1 MTQKRNIPPELLSII
16 QSYHRS
22 GFIVT
27 PLNGKIPVIKNWQ
40 KTTLEQSKDQ
50 LDNGGF
56 DGYKSF
62 GFVVPDNIIIVDVD
76 NHSTNGENLGDKNLK
91 LLSEKYNFDLEVNS
105 AVTTNTAS
113 GGRHLYYKKK
123 DKYLEL
129 PVSNILRGFPSV
141 EFKSI
146 KRQVVIAGSVLPNGK
161 EYKLSLMS
169 RGFKEMTY
177 LPDEMMHDI
186 LSKDNGVKLAP
197 DSPKREAPAPKDSV
211 ADIKAFQEILSYQEV
226 NLEGNRS
233 DNTYKLACIGK
244 DQGLS
249 KVKVADLLASY
260 NQTHNQPP
268 LSAQVL
274 HSTITHAFTYS
285 KNDAPTRS
293 IAADF
298 QPVSVEEKDQLDN
311 GEKLSDEE
319 AKKQAAELAP
329 WTDQLIRSGKD
340 GTGPVSRANFGTQNT
355 AIYLKNL
362 PQFKDKIAVNLF
374 SMDTI
379 WKQPAPW
386 HKKDDNGSDSD
397 RVLDDDD
404 LIRMKAELNKAGFDP
419 STQVILEA
427 SRSVSLDNEYHP
439 VKEYF
444 NELPEWDGVNRLE
457 RFFPDYCSTVD
468 DKYTQA
474 LGVKIFTAI
483 VARIFV
489 PGIKFDYLPIFIGE
503 QGIGKSTLLETIAI
517 KPQWY
522 TDNLGDVNNKDV
534 ILRMRSKLIVENAE
548 LTMFSNADVNE
559 VKAFLSRRTDRD
571 RLPYDRLPR
580 DLHRQCIIVAT
591 TNKDRFL
598 QDETGNRRMW
608 PIEIIKINSDL
619 IKKALPLFY
628 AEAIARFKAGE
639 QLFLDD
645 EAANA
650 IAVVKQAERYNDDDW
665 EPTVAAW
672 LEDNEVDKVIIST
685 IWEECFGKD
694 IVSCG
699 FREQKRIGSI
709 LRHLGWKRATIRING
724 KTTTGFKK

>member
-1 MTQKRNIPPELLSII
+1 MTTTQKRNEGLLSTIR
-16 QSYHRS
+16 QYHKA
-22 GFIVT
+22 GYVIT
-27 PLNGKIPVIKNWQ
+27 PLNGKAPTRKNWH
-40 KTTLEQSKDQ
+40 KTTLQQSKDQ
-50 LDNGGF
+50 LDNGDF
-56 DGYKSF
+56 NNCQSA
-62 GFVVPDNIIIVDVD
+62 GFVIPDNLIIVDVD
-76 NHSTNGENLGDKNLK
+76 NHATGGENLGDKNLK
-91 LLSEKYNFDLEVNS
+91 LLSEKYDFDLISNA
-105 AVTTNTAS
+105 AVITNTAS
-113 GGRHLYYKKK
+113 GGKHLYYKKK
-123 DKYLEL
+123 DKYLDL
-129 PVSNILRGFPSV
+129 PVSNVLRDSPSV

-146 KRQVVIAGSVLPNGK
+146 KRQVVIAGSILPNGK
-161 EYKLSLMS
+161 EYSLSLLT
-169 RGFKEMTY
+169 RGFKEMAY
-177 LPDEMMHDI
+177 LPDEMMHAI
-186 LSKDNGVKLAP
+186 LSKENGIKLAP
-197 DSPKREAPAPKDSV
+197 DAPEREVLVPKDSV

-233 DNTYKLACIGK
+233 DNTYRLACIGK

-249 KVKVADLLASY
+249 KQKVTDLLSPY
-260 NQTHNQPP
+260 NLTHNQPP
-268 LSAQVL
+268 LSSQVL

-285 KNDAPTRS
+285 KNTGPSRS

-298 QPVSVEEKDQLDN
+298 PPIKKDQLDN
-311 GEKLSDEE
+311 GENLNDEE
-319 AKKQAAELAP
+319 ARVQQEELAP
-329 WTDQLIRSGKD
+329 WTEQLIRSGKD
-340 GTGPVSRANFGTQNT
+340 GTGAVSRANFGTQNT
-355 AIYLKNL
+355 TVYLKNL

-386 HKKDDNGSDSD
+386 HKKDNSGSDSD

-548 LTMFSNADVNE
+548 LTMFNNADVNE

-608 PIEIIKINSDL
+608 PVEIIKINSNL

-628 AEAIARFKAGE
+628 AEAIARFKRGE

-650 IAVVKQAERYNDDDW
+650 IATLKQAERYNDDDW

-672 LEDNEVDKVIIST
+672 LEDNGIGKIIIST

-699 FREQKRIGSI
+699 FREQRRIGSI
-709 LRHLGWKRATIRING
+709 LRHLGWKRTTISYNG
-724 KTTTGFKK
+724 KITTGFKK

>member
-1 MTQKRNIPPELLSII
+1 MTTTQKRNPELVSII
-16 QSYHRS
+16 QAYHKA
-22 GFIVT
+22 GFAVT
-27 PLNGKIPVIKNWQ
+27 PLNGKVPAIKNWQ

-50 LDNGGF
+50 LDNGDF
-56 DGYKSF
+56 DNYQSA
-62 GFVVPDNIIIVDVD
+62 GFVIPDNVIIVDVD
-76 NHSTNGENLGDKNLK
+76 NHSKDGEKLGNKNLK

-129 PVSNILRGFPSV
+129 PVSNILRGSPSV

-161 EYKLSLMS
+161 EYRLSLLS

-233 DNTYKLACIGK
+233 DNTYRLACLGK

-249 KVKVADLLASY
+249 KAKVADLLAPY

-268 LSAQVL
+268 LSVQVL
-274 HSTITHAFTYS
+274 HSTINHAFKYS

-298 QPVSVEEKDQLDN
+298 QPVSVDGIAQLDK

-319 AKKQAAELAP
+319 AKKQTEELVL
-329 WTDQLIRSGKD
+329 WTDQLIRGGKD
-340 GTGPVSRANFGTQNT
+340 GTGPVSRTNFGTQNT
-355 AIYLKNL
+355 AIYLNNL
-362 PQFKDKIAVNLF
+362 PQFKDRLALNLF
-374 SMDTI
+374 SMDTV
-379 WKQPAPW
+379 WRVKADW
-386 HKKDDNGSDSD
+386 HKKDDSGIGLE

-404 LIRMKAELNKAGFDP
+404 LIRIKAELNKTGFDP

-427 SRSVSLDNEYHP
+427 SRSASLDNEYHP

-444 NELPEWDGVNRLE
+444 NELPEWDGVSRLK
-457 RFFPDYCSTVD
+457 RFFPDYCGTLD

-474 LGVKIFTAI
+474 LGVKIFTAV
-483 VARIFV
+483 VARVFV

-517 KPQWY
+517 KSRWY

-548 LTMFSNADVNE
+548 LTMFNNADVNE

-571 RLPYDRLPR
+571 RLPYDKLSR

-619 IKKALPLFY
+619 IKKDLSLFY
-628 AEAIARFKAGE
+628 AEAIAKFKAGE
-639 QLFLDD
+639 RLFLDD

-650 IAVVKQAERYNDDDW
+650 IAVVKQKERYNDDDW

-672 LEDNEVDKVIIST
+672 LEDNGKDKILIST

-699 FREQKRIGSI
+699 FREQKRIGGI
-709 LRHLGWKRATIRING
+709 LRHLGWKRTSIRING
-724 KTTTGFKK
+724 KISNGFKK